1 MVLLQRLSFLLV
13 FAAVVGCGG
22 SGGSLQQ
29 TETPV
34 GEVGDVPITIALT
47 ISNTTVTGAVP
58 VTITAKVMQGTTAVA
73 NRAVTFVTD
82 LGAFSPSSGSALSDE
97 NGDAV
102 ITLTAGSVRGAGE
115 ITASLTSGE
124 SSTVPLGFETQGDD
138 IGIVGDINISVILID
153 SEGNPTDTVTSSKP
167 ARVIATIN
175 GISSRLIVTFSTTVG
190 NIPIPSAITNDDN
203 QAIVDIY
210 AGDSLGAGT
219 VTATITSGETG
230 QVLLVVGSSTVEIG
244 SGDPFV
250 EGVASISLATI
261 SAGGT
266 TVVSVI
272 IVDDQGNNF
281 AEPVDIEFSSG
292 CTSQTVPTA
301 TLSSPVTTSNGI
313 ATSTY
318 LAKGCVGADPIN
330 VTANAGGINLSA
342 TGVVNVLPADAGSIE
357 FVSATPE
364 YISILGTGSIE
375 RPENSTLV
383 FRVLDTN
390 GNPINNRRV
399 DFSLNTGVGGVN
411 LIPDF
416 AITNSEGLVQTVVN
430 SGSVSHT
437 IRITAS
443 ITDSEPLI
451 STQSSNLIV
460 STGIPDQDSFTI
472 AADIL
477 NPEAWDIT
485 GVEVL
490 VTARLA
496 DAFNNPPPPTVV
508 YFTTEGGS
516 IGNSSADKQ
525 CTTDDSGACS
535 VTWRSSSPRPE
546 GHILGD
552 ANNLSHVPEVNNT
565 MGQRYGGRVTIL
577 ATVIG
582 EESFA
587 DLNGNGRFDVCEVAA
602 FIGGVGKPCN
612 ADGSI
617 NSTGADI
624 TYSGNDVGG
633 QPYDLPEAYSD
644 YNEDG
649 IFNPSE
655 GGGELGGELEEPSD
669 FNRDGLYDGKD
680 GLYNGVLCAIP
691 VHDGCAEQKSVDVRD
706 QIVLVMSGSTA
717 YGTIHSTNDAVT
729 ATIDDDNDPNT
740 PEVLNPFNDSSDSI
754 VYIKG
759 ESVGSAS
766 IIIADL
772 HNQPMPEG
780 TVINF
785 ISTVGSVLG
794 TSSFTWP
801 NDNHNGG
808 SLFGVSI
815 KGEAEAKSGS
825 LLVEVTTPG
834 NVTTTLTGISIIIQ

>member
-1 MVLLQRLSFLLV
+1 MALLQRLSFLFV
-13 FAAVVGCGG
+13 FAALVGCGG
-22 SGGSLQQ
+22 SGDGDLSR
-29 TETPV
+29 TETPDG
-34 GEVGDVPITIALT
+34 GESTASTVSLS
-47 ISNTTVTGAVP
+47 ISETTVTGAAP
-58 VTITAKVMQGTTAVA
+58 VTVTAKVMQGSSPVV
-73 NRAVTFVTD
+73 NRAVTFTTN
-82 LGAFSPSSGSALSDE
+82 LGAFSPSSGSALTDG
-97 NGDAV
+97 NGDAT

-115 ITASLTSGE
+115 ISASISSGE
-124 SSTVPLGFETQGDD
+124 KSTVPLGFKTQGDD
-138 IGIVGDINISVILID
+138 IGVVGDINISVTLID
-153 SEGNPTDTVTSSKP
+153 TDGNPTDTVTSSKP
-167 ARVIATIN
+167 ARAIATIN
-175 GISSRLIVTFSTTVG
+175 GISARLIVTFSSTVG
-190 NIPIPSAITNDDN
+190 NIPIPSAITNADN

-210 AGDSLGAGT
+210 AGESLGAGN

-250 EGVASISLATI
+250 EGVADISLATI

-272 IVDDQGNNF
+272 IVDDQGNPF
-281 AEPVDIEFSSG
+281 VEPVDIEFSSS
-292 CTSQTVPTA
+292 CTSQTIPTA
-301 TLSSPVTTSNGI
+301 TLSSPVTTSNGV

-330 VTANAGGINLSA
+330 VSANAGGINLSA

-383 FRVLDTN
+383 FKVLDTN

-399 DFSLNTGVGGVN
+399 DFSLNTSVGGVN
-411 LIPDF
+411 FIPNF
-416 AITNSEGLVQTVVN
+416 AITNNEGLVQTVVN

-443 ITDSEPLI
+443 ITESDPLI

-477 NPEAWDIT
+477 NPEAWDIAGT
-485 GVEVL
+485 EVQL
-490 VTARLA
+490 TARLA

-516 IGNSSADKQ
+516 IGHSSADKQ

-552 ANNLSHVPEVNNT
+552 VNNLLHSPETTNT
-565 MGQRYGGRVTIL
+565 MGQRYGGRATIL

-587 DLNGNGRFDVCEVAA
+587 DLNGNGRFDVCEVTA
-602 FIGGVGKPCN
+602 FRGGIGKPCN

-617 NSTGADI
+617 NLAGADI
-624 TYSGNDVGG
+624 TFSGNDVGG

-649 IFNPSE
+649 VFNPSE

-669 FNRDGLYDGKD
+669 FNRNGLYDGKD

-691 VHDGCAEQKSVDVRD
+691 AHDGCTEQKSLDVRD
-706 QIVLVMSGSTA
+706 QLVLVMSGSNA
-717 YGTIHSTNDAVT
+717 FGTINSTNDAVT
-729 ATIDDDNDPNT
+729 ATIDDDSDPIT
-740 PEVLNPFNDSSDSI
+740 PEVPNPVNDPSDSI
-754 VYIKG
+754 IYIKG

-766 IIIADL
+766 VVIADL
-772 HNQPMPEG
+772 HNQPMPAG
-780 TVINF
+780 TIVKF

-808 SLFGVSI
+808 RLFGVSV

-834 NVTTTLTGISIIIQ
+834 GVITTFTGISIIIQ

>member
-1 MVLLQRLSFLLV
+1 MAMLQRLSFWILIIALS
-13 FAAVVGCGG
+13 GCGG
-22 SGGSLQQ
+22 SGDGDLSRV
-29 TETPV
+29 ETPV
-34 GEVGDVPITIALT
+34 EGGSIVSTLSLN
-47 ISNTTVTGAVP
+47 ISDTTVTGAAP
-58 VTITAKVMQGTTAVA
+58 VIVTATVMQGTLPVT
-73 NRAVTFVTD
+73 NRAVTFTTN
-82 LGAFSPSSGSALSDE
+82 LGAFSPSSGSALTND
-97 NGDAV
+97 NGEAT

-115 ITASLTSGE
+115 ISASLSSGE
-124 SSTVPLGFETQGDD
+124 SSTVPLGFKTQGDD
-138 IGIVGDINISVILID
+138 IGVVGDINISVTLVD
-153 SEGNPTDTVTSSKP
+153 NEGNPTDTVTSSQP
-167 ARVIATIN
+167 ARVIATID
-175 GISSRLIVTFSTTVG
+175 GISAPLIVSFSSTVG
-190 NIPIPSAITNDDN
+190 NVPIASAITNADN
-203 QAIVDIY
+203 QAIIDIY

-219 VTATITSGETG
+219 VTASITSGETG

-244 SGDPFV
+244 SGDPFI
-250 EGVASISLATI
+250 EGIADISLATI

-281 AEPVDIEFSSG
+281 AEPVDIEFSSS
-292 CTSQTVPTA
+292 CTSQTIPTA
-301 TLSSPVTTSNGI
+301 TLSSPVTTSNGV

-411 LIPDF
+411 FIPNF

-443 ITDSEPLI
+443 ITESTPLI
-451 STQSSNLIV
+451 STQSSNLII

-477 NPEAWDIT
+477 NAEAWDIAGT
-485 GVEVL
+485 EVQI
-490 VTARLA
+490 TARLA

-552 ANNLSHVPEVNNT
+552 ANNLTHVPETVNT
-565 MGQRYGGRVTIL
+565 MGQRYGGRSTIL
-577 ATVIG
+577 ATVVG

-602 FIGGVGKPCN
+602 FKGGVGKPCN

-617 NSTGADI
+617 DLTGADI
-624 TYSGNDVGG
+624 TYTGNDVGG
-633 QPYDLPEAYSD
+633 HPYDLPEAYSD

-649 IFNPSE
+649 IFNPSQ
-655 GGGELGGELEEPSD
+655 GNGELGGELEEPSD

-691 VHDGCAEQKSVDVRD
+691 AHDACAEQESVDVRD
-706 QIVLVMSGSTA
+706 QLVLVMSGSTA
-717 YGTIHSTNDAVT
+717 YGTINSTNDAVS
-729 ATIDDDNDPNT
+729 ATIDDDTDPGT
-740 PEVLNPFNDSSDSI
+740 PEVINPLNDPSDSI
-754 VYIKG
+754 IYIKG

-766 IIIADL
+766 VVIADL
-772 HNQPMPEG
+772 HNQPMPAG
-780 TVINF
+780 TVVTF

-794 TSSFTWP
+794 TNSFTWP

-808 SLFGVSI
+808 SLFGVSV

-834 NVTTTLTGISIIIQ
+834 GVITTLNGISIIIQ